1 MTDVETPA
9 PAKPPAS
16 VAPLQPSAGR
26 LGVIPGLILAYR
38 IADDGTATAL
48 AVDQPVDNVHHGWLW
63 LHLDLANVPATKWL
77 EAAGLPDAAVTMMLS
92 RDKHQ
97 QLHAAG
103 SYLYGVVADLVRDL
117 HRAIDEVDYL
127 RFIMTERV
135 LVTGRRHA
143 LSSIEATRSA
153 IECGAARPGHCAALF
168 ELIVE
173 SVADGVDG
181 IADELANKLD
191 EIDDLLA
198 AGSVS
203 AARRSL
209 TVVRRTSVRLHRHLA
224 GLRAVLSRLERHGL
238 QALEPRLQ
246 VHAGRLAQR
255 LDELDHVVLEVR
267 ERGYRLRDEIADTIS
282 EETNHHLHILSILTC
297 VLLPPTLVAGVFGM
311 NIRGMPLAGDNTGFL
326 WVIGL
331 MIGSGLATYWIL
343 RAIGVLK
350 PHN

>member
-1 MTDVETPA
+1 MTDVQTPA
-9 PAKPPAS
+9 PAESRATL
-16 VAPLQPSAGR
+16 ATMQPSAGQ
-26 LGVIPGLILAYR
+26 LGVIPGLILAFR
-38 IADDGTATAL
+38 MADDGTATPL
-48 AVDQPVDNVHHGWLW
+48 AVDRPIDNIHHGWLW

-77 EAAGLPDAAVTMMLS
+77 EASGLPEAAVAMMLS

-97 QLHAAG
+97 QLHAGG

-127 RFIMTERV
+127 RFIMTERL
-135 LVTGRRHA
+135 LVTGRRHS

-153 IECGAARPGHCAALF
+153 IACGAARPGHCAALF

-191 EIDDLLA
+191 EIDDLVA
-198 AGSVS
+198 AGSIS

-246 VHAGRLAQR
+246 VHASRLAQR
-255 LDELDHVVLEVR
+255 LDELDHIVLEVR
-267 ERGYRLRDEIADTIS
+267 ERGYRLRDEISDAIS

-297 VLLPPTLVAGVFGM
+297 VLLPPTLVSGVFGM
-311 NIRGMPLAGDNTGFL
+311 NIRGMPLTGDNTGFL
-326 WVIGL
+326 WVLGL
-331 MIGSGLATYWIL
+331 MVGSGLVTYCVL

-350 PHN
+350 PHD